1 MTVNHGWIMAR
12 RAVILF
18 LPFLSA
24 LLFVSFF
31 FCLFLSLL
39 TVESAREKYRGKKKF
54 RSRFPFST
62 AQCTRQKHPLNIGV
76 YGPRRGK
83 GARELS
89 LHGHFAIYPRSRT
102 LFICLL
108 PSTFPLSSFFL
119 SFSRFFHRVAAFL
132 SIGAECILIL
142 PFPLFRS
149 HSLCSRQLGPC
160 GRFSASLARACQFS
174 LLFCLLSRWKH
185 ADDKRHPLAKI
196 LSAPRKRHSNFNAS
210 AMPRY
215 PPLALFRQRCCN
227 GPGTRYSRQQ
237 STVISRFLSNLL
249 TYFAFAAVRARFT
262 SIRSSPSSF
271 RSSSMPA
278 VSLPLVQ
285 NLL

>member
-31 FCLFLSLL
+31 CLFLSLL
-39 TVESAREKYRGKKKF
+39 TVESAREKYRGEKKISF
-54 RSRFPFST
+54 SFPILDRTMYTAKTSPKYRRLRPST
-62 AQCTRQKHPLNIGV
+62 RKV
-76 YGPRRGK
+76 

-119 SFSRFFHRVAAFL
+119 SLVSFT
-132 SIGAECILIL
+132 E
-142 PFPLFRS
+142 
-149 HSLCSRQLGPC
+149 
-160 GRFSASLARACQFS
+160 S
-174 LLFCLLSRWKH
+174 LLFSRSVPNAHSYSRPPYFALILFARASSVRVADFPPLSPVH
-185 ADDKRHPLAKI
+185 ANFRFCSAFFLAGNTRTIKGIPWQKYCPL
-196 LSAPRKRHSNFNAS
+196 PRKRHSNFNAS

-271 RSSSMPA
+271 RPSSTPA

>member
-24 LLFVSFF
+24 LRFF

-39 TVESAREKYRGKKKF
+39 TVESAREKYRGEKKISFSFPILDRTMYTAKTSPKYRRLQPSTRKGCARVKPPWSF
-54 RSRFPFST
+54 RHLST
-62 AQCTRQKHPLNIGV
+62 LA
-76 YGPRRGK
+76 YSFY
-83 GARELS
+83 LS
-89 LHGHFAIYPRSRT
+89 LPIDFS
-102 LFICLL
+102 L
-108 PSTFPLSSFFL
+108 SFFL

-132 SIGAECILIL
+132 SIGAECILPSL
-142 PFPLFRS
+142 LFRS
-149 HSLCSRQLGPC
+149 HSLCSRQLGSC

-185 ADDKRHPLAKI
+185 ADDKRHPWQKYCPL
-196 LSAPRKRHSNFNAS
+196 PRKRHSNFNAS

-271 RSSSMPA
+271 RPSSTPA

>member
-1 MTVNHGWIMAR
+1 MAR

-31 FCLFLSLL
+31 CLFLSLL
-39 TVESAREKYRGKKKF
+39 TVESAREKYRGEKKISF
-54 RSRFPFST
+54 SFPILDRTMYT
-62 AQCTRQKHPLNIGV
+62 AKTSPK
-76 YGPRRGK
+76 YRRL
-83 GARELS
+83 R
-89 LHGHFAIYPRSRT
+89 
-102 LFICLL
+102 
-108 PSTFPLSSFFL
+108 PSTRKGCARVKPPWSFRHLSTLAYSFYLSPPIDFSSLFFL

-142 PFPLFRS
+142 PSPLFRS

-196 LSAPRKRHSNFNAS
+196 LSATAET
-210 AMPRY
+210 A
-215 PPLALFRQRCCN
+215 
-227 GPGTRYSRQQ
+227 
-237 STVISRFLSNLL
+237 
-249 TYFAFAAVRARFT
+249 
-262 SIRSSPSSF
+262 
-271 RSSSMPA
+271 
-278 VSLPLVQ
+278 
-285 NLL
+285 